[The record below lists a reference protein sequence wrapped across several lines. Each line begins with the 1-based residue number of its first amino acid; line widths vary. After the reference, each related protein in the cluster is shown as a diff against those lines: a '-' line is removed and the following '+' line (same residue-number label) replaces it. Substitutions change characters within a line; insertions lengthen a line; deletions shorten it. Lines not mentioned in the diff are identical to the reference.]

1 MPSGDFSIG
10 TTTINNVQNIPN
22 SPFVTGIGVNK
33 INSITGT
40 NKVNANNQ
48 SNDINTA
55 MLDYFG
61 YGSAQR
67 LSQFNA
73 DEAQKNRDFQER
85 MSNTAYQR
93 AVEDL
98 KAAGLNPILAAGSS
112 ASSPSGSTASANSAG
127 IGDGLELLQI
137 IMNGVSSIIK
147 AAK

>member
-1 MPSGDFSIG
+1 MITVGLM
-10 TTTINNVQNIPN
+10 N
-22 SPFVTGIGVNK
+22 SPNYITTPNNYKSMLTGPNLLQ
-33 INSITGT
+33 T
-40 NKVNANNQ
+40 NNIKANNNNQ
-48 SNDINTA
+48 NSKIDTDL
-55 MLDYFG
+55 LDYFG

-112 ASSPSGSTASANSAG
+112 ASTPSGSTATASEAG

-137 IMNGVSSIIK
+137 VLNGVSSIIK
-147 AAK
+147 SIKK

>member
-1 MPSGDFSIG
+1 MPSGDMSMIK
-10 TTTINNVQNIPN
+10 TATNNVQLQT
-22 SPFVTGIGVNK
+22 SPLMTGIAANR
-33 INSITGT
+33 INSITET
-40 NKVNANNQ
+40 NNINANNM
-48 SNDINTA
+48 SDDYNTA

-61 YGSAQR
+61 FGSAQR

-112 ASSPSGSTASANSAG
+112 ASTPSGSTASANSAG